1 MGIQSD
7 RSFWRRRLARDEFLG
22 LHLTVG
28 LLLCLAL
35 LGLFG
40 MLALEIHGSTPSID
54 LHVNGQ
60 LRQHRDESSPAYGFF
75 LGLTALGDKLVLM
88 GLIFTVAALL
98 VWRRR
103 WTLAPALVVIVLTG
117 ALLNSRV
124 KDVFDRERP
133 PDHYAEVH
141 GTSFPSGHSMASM
154 IAYGMLAYLLL
165 LLLPPRR
172 WVREACVTALAL
184 LILAI
189 GFSRMYLAAHWFT
202 DVIGGFALGA
212 AWLALGITLLECLRR
227 RPNIQA
233 PLPGAGGE
241 P

>member
-1 MGIQSD
+1 
-7 RSFWRRRLARDEFLG
+7 
-22 LHLTVG
+22 
-28 LLLCLAL
+28 
-35 LGLFG
+35 
-40 MLALEIHGSTPSID
+40 
-54 LHVNGQ
+54 
-60 LRQHRDESSPAYGFF
+60 
-75 LGLTALGDKLVLM
+75 
-88 GLIFTVAALL
+88 
-98 VWRRR
+98 
-103 WTLAPALVVIVLTG
+103 
-117 ALLNSRV
+117 
-124 KDVFDRERP
+124 
-133 PDHYAEVH
+133 
-141 GTSFPSGHSMASM
+141 
-154 IAYGMLAYLLL
+154 MLAYLLL